1 MGKGYNCEEC
11 AYYDYDE
18 TEDYYFC
25 SLDLDQDEMER
36 FLRGYTAD
44 CPYYKFCP
52 DYYLARK
59 Q

>member
-1 MGKGYNCEEC
+1 MTTVSNCEEC

-18 TEDYYFC
+18 EEDYYYC
-25 SLDLDQDEMER
+25 TMDLDQDEMER
-36 FLRGYTAD
+36 FLTARTKD

-52 DYYLARK
+52 DYYLTRK

>member
-1 MGKGYNCEEC
+1 MAQGGNCEEC

-18 TEDYYFC
+18 TEDYYYC
-25 SLDLDQDEMER
+25 TLDLDQDEMER
-36 FLRGYTAD
+36 FLCGYTAD

-52 DYYLARK
+52 DYYLTRK

>member
-1 MGKGYNCEEC
+1 MNQSSNCEEC

-18 TEDYYFC
+18 IEDYYFC
-25 SLDLDQDEMER
+25 TLDLDQDEMER
-36 FLRGYTAD
+36 FLQGHTAD

-52 DYYLARK
+52 DYYLTRK